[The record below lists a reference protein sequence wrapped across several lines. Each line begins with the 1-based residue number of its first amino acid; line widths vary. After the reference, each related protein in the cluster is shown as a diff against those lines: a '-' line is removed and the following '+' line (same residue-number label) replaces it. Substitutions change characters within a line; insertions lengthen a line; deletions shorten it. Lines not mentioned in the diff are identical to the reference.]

1 MASPKIQVAPEL
13 VAEGQRLYETTMT
26 TIGDIAALMG
36 LSRRTLENRIV
47 GWKWQRR
54 RQPSGA
60 IDIFH
65 AVRGAT
71 VAVAT
76 AAAPAPNGA
85 IAVPVS
91 PQQRAAL
98 AQRIQNVVEREMTV
112 LERVVG
118 VLGPS
123 NEAAAERT
131 AQTLAGI
138 SRTLREIAA
147 LNRPDEVAPPDEADD
162 DPVPRDLDEFRNEL
176 PRRIRGFVEARR
188 NGAGRISDE
197 PEGSLE

>member
-47 GWKWQRR
+47 EWKWQRR

-76 AAAPAPNGA
+76 ACAEWRHC
-85 IAVPVS
+85 
-91 PQQRAAL
+91 RA
-98 AQRIQNVVEREMTV
+98 
-112 LERVVG
+112 G
-118 VLGPS
+118 V
-123 NEAAAERT
+123 AAA
-131 AQTLAGI
+131 
-138 SRTLREIAA
+138 
-147 LNRPDEVAPPDEADD
+147 
-162 DPVPRDLDEFRNEL
+162 
-176 PRRIRGFVEARR
+176 ARR
-188 NGAGRISDE
+188 ARPAHPECRGARDDCARARGRRARAFE
-197 PEGSLE
+197 

>member
-1 MASPKIQVAPEL
+1 VEVAT
-13 VAEGQRLYETTMT
+13 AAATQR
-26 TIGDIAALMG
+26 G
-36 LSRRTLENRIV
+36 
-47 GWKWQRR
+47 
-54 RQPSGA
+54 

-76 AAAPAPNGA
+76 AAALAPNAA

-147 LNRPDEVAPPDEADD
+147 LNRPDEADD
-162 DPVPRDLDEFRNEL
+162 DSVPRDIDEFRNEL
-176 PRRIRGFVEARR
+176 ARRIHALIDARCGGES
-188 NGAGRISDE
+188 GAGDE
-197 PEGSLE
+197 ADAGANVQRD